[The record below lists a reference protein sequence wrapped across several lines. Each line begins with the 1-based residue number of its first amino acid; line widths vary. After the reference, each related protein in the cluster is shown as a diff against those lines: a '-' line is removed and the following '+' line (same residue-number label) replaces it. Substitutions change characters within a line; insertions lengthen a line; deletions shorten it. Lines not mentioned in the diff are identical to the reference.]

1 MSTESDNDKL
11 CDSVMAYMI
20 KDDAT
25 KAAWIMYHSLMEQ
38 IKLSEQLEEALRFCS
53 GSADFGLGGQAE
65 EGWNRLCEPLL
76 KGKK

>member
-1 MSTESDNDKL
+1 MKPTHIMDDPIFLRERIEKHLSR
-11 CDSVMAYMI
+11 I
-20 KDDAT
+20 K
-25 KAAWIMYHSLMEQ
+25 
-38 IKLSEQLEEALRFCS
+38 QLEEALRFCS